1 MFRRIQRLKYKNFF
15 VTLVLDKNK
24 NLKSLKKFKYKINIL
39 KTKNI
44 NMSEKRNLA
53 AKKYVSNY
61 LAFIDSDASPC
72 KDWLNKAV
80 KDIKLKALKV
90 IGGPNLPFR
99 NQSFWEKIT
108 YYCKRSFF
116 VTAHYN
122 FLNFRSKN
130 RYCKFLH
137 SSNFIINRDLYNS
150 VNGMNK
156 NLYIGEDHDLFF
168 RLSEKFNKIKIYF
181 SKDIYVYHEDREFK
195 FFLMQRFCYG
205 LNVLT
210 SKNTRIKRSLALIPF
225 FVFSSIFIVLFFKP
239 NLFSIIFLLFSIVLV
254 LIFFEVR
261 KYVNKFFIRI
271 LTTFCIILSNFFYG
285 IGTFFYF
292 LGLRKIIEKKIY
304 RNIKRKF
311 KI

>member
-1 MFRRIQRLKYKNFF
+1 
-15 VTLVLDKNK
+15 
-24 NLKSLKKFKYKINIL
+24 
-39 KTKNI
+39 
-44 NMSEKRNLA
+44 MSEKRNLA

-168 RLSEKFNKIKIYF
+168 RLSENLIKLKFIFQKIFMFIMKI
-181 SKDIYVYHEDREFK
+181 ELN
-195 FFLMQRFCYG
+195 FLMQRFCYG

-210 SKNTRIKRSLALIPF
+210 SKNTKIKRSLILSLFCIF
-225 FVFSSIFIVLFFKP
+225 FDIYS
-239 NLFSIIFLLFSIVLV
+239 
-254 LIFFEVR
+254 LIF
-261 KYVNKFFIRI
+261 
-271 LTTFCIILSNFFYG
+271 
-285 IGTFFYF
+285 
-292 LGLRKIIEKKIY
+292 
-304 RNIKRKF
+304 
-311 KI
+311 

>member
-1 MFRRIQRLKYKNFF
+1 
-15 VTLVLDKNK
+15 
-24 NLKSLKKFKYKINIL
+24 
-39 KTKNI
+39 
-44 NMSEKRNLA
+44 MSEKRNLA

-168 RLSEKFNKIKIYF
+168 
-181 SKDIYVYHEDREFK
+181 
-195 FFLMQRFCYG
+195 
-205 LNVLT
+205 
-210 SKNTRIKRSLALIPF
+210 
-225 FVFSSIFIVLFFKP
+225 
-239 NLFSIIFLLFSIVLV
+239 
-254 LIFFEVR
+254 
-261 KYVNKFFIRI
+261 
-271 LTTFCIILSNFFYG
+271 
-285 IGTFFYF
+285 
-292 LGLRKIIEKKIY
+292 
-304 RNIKRKF
+304 
-311 KI
+311 